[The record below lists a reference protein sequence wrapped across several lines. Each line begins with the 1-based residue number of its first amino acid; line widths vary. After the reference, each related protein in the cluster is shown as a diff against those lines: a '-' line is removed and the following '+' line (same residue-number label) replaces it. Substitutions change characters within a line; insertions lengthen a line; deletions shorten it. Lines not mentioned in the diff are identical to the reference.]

1 MQHLNTLLRVFSQ
14 NRKAPISKQ
23 NSVGIW
29 NKTFPWTSSQIK
41 DDEDLVSEAASLSVT
56 QNWSWG
62 SQKADENTVL
72 ITNSKLTVR
81 EYKFQ
86 ISKTTLIA

>member
-1 MQHLNTLLRVFSQ
+1 MC
-14 NRKAPISKQ
+14 
-23 NSVGIW
+23 SVRIERLPFQ
-29 NKTFPWTSSQIK
+29 NKTRLGFETKPFHEPQSQIK

-62 SQKADENTVL
+62 SQKPDENTVL